1 MRPDSTSWN
10 GTWPTSGG
18 GSEGGEGEGE
28 LLGTLQVQQLCY
40 RLHHTRVAD
49 FSIVIVPVSTYKL
62 LERCVQA
69 WECVEG
75 GGDMVDGKLG
85 LKEF

>member
-40 RLHHTRVAD
+40 RLHHARVAD

-62 LERCVQA
+62 LEEVCAGMGV
-69 WECVEG
+69 CEG
-75 GGDMVDGKLG
+75 GGGIWWMEK
-85 LKEF
+85 